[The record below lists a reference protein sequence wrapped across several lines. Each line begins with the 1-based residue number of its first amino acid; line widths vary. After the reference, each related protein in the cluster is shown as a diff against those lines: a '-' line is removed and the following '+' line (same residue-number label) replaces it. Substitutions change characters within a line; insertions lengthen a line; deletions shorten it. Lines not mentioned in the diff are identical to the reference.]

1 MLFYLIQLTASLKD
15 LTPNPSPKAE
25 GDLTL
30 TIHGSYFLAGNF
42 LFSSSFKRN
51 HGTVISIIQKNEAR
65 F

>member
-30 TIHGSYFLAGNF
+30 TIYGSYFLTGNF
-42 LFSSSFKRN
+42 LFSSSFQRN